1 MGLSQSWYDDLANPA
16 DILILLQCALLVV
29 LGSML
34 QSDVPEEV
42 SDRTHITKL
51 NKGHVKA
58 LTPYKRQA
66 AIEPE
71 GFGINSR

>member
-1 MGLSQSWYDDLANPA
+1 M
-16 DILILLQCALLVV
+16 
-29 LGSML
+29 
-34 QSDVPEEV
+34 
-42 SDRTHITKL
+42 TKL
-51 NKGHVKA
+51 NMGWVKA